1 MAAESKPKSQS
12 SVAAE
17 QAAESF
23 EPFSVFEGLALAG
36 VTDGMVAEFCDI
48 TLGQASAWRKGR
60 EVVPM
65 GRVVFMTM
73 LLSFIVDEL
82 VKTYDQWGPAPKSWH
97 LNMKACL
104 EKANEALGRQEIENK
119 GAPEGAFRQGE
130 RMFEEWLEQNAAKGW
145 ASEAANRVA
154 LGLDN
159 TGLEI

>member
-1 MAAESKPKSQS
+1 MVGESDPKRES
-12 SVAAE
+12 SVAVG

-23 EPFSVFEGLALAG
+23 APFSVFEGLALAG
-36 VTDGMVAEFCDI
+36 VTDRMVAEFCDI
-48 TLGQASAWRKGR
+48 TVGQASAWRKGR

-73 LLSFIVDEL
+73 LLSFVVDEL

>member
-1 MAAESKPKSQS
+1 MAVGGYPKSES
-12 SVAAE
+12 PVADWQTAE
-17 QAAESF
+17 PF

-36 VTDGMVAEFCDI
+36 VSDRMIAEFCDI
-48 TLGQASAWRKGR
+48 TLSQASAWRKGR

-73 LLSFIVDEL
+73 LLSFVVDEL
-82 VKTYDQWGPAPKSWH
+82 VKTYNQWGPAPKAWH

-119 GAPEGAFRQGE
+119 DAPEGAFPEGE

-154 LGLDN
+154 LGLNN